1 MVGKRTFDTFTNPK
15 EAHLVKGDIETGQR
29 QRRFN
34 GLKDAV
40 EYAIDRRTTA
50 DLKKLLSSGITPGE
64 YERARKS
71 DQEVSQNKNS
81 THLVPY

>member
-1 MVGKRTFDTFTNPK
+1 MVGKRTFDTFTSPK
-15 EAHLVKGDIETGQR
+15 NDHRKEDIESGPR

-40 EYAIDRRTTA
+40 EYAIDRRTTT
-50 DLKKLLSSGITPGE
+50 DLKKLLASGITRGE

-71 DQEVSQNKNS
+71 DQEVSQKVKR
-81 THLVPY
+81 HDLVAH